1 MSVDEASEPNLRA
14 NETKALSDILLACTV
29 CGTSNV
35 LTASRANVLKE
46 TNMTAFCKTCG
57 GATIQR
63 VVVSYSLGNTPKDTV
78 DLVAAPGKSG
88 ADLYSQLS
96 ETDKDESIWKRLQ
109 EALVN
114 SGVSMAEFFRCDT
127 STRARLISAMGFNSA
142 EIPRLLEFAD
152 ANATRS
158 MLSNVMERKQKPF
171 DTTTAATFSIEGVAG
186 EHANNPKPMTE
197 AKKRKSAEVPRNFA
211 QDERVFVNTPNRSAT
226 MDGSMLSLKVQED
239 GTLIARCSVYPQLP
253 AEFWCSLCG
262 VLVSSR
268 CHVSGIHKDHPFITL
283 RQAAEAHVRDLST
296 WSERCR
302 NQLNVANTIISNLK
316 HGRDVL
322 KDSVKHEEEALDRHF
337 EEIVQGLTQ
346 WCQGL
351 KSSMRLQIDAQLE
364 NINLAIKRTN
374 TLTEYYAER
383 LKRCDPLLQSIPP
396 MHQVDKRSEDW
407 SLRVMDIVSQLKTA
421 SQEPIPMPRIT
432 VPEVKSFATVTTYM
446 ELLKAV
452 SVPAGIRIPDIL
464 DTGYLNFPTPSVLAR
479 EKFTLEV
486 PKDAKTRGI
495 LIYSGRTLTRS
506 QDITPTHSLVCA
518 SQIFYTGITAWEV
531 HVDRLGAGPG
541 RILAGVLMA
550 GTDGEGVVWDGQRI
564 VGPNE
569 GECRALSDRYKIK
582 TGTTL
587 RFVLELESPSY
598 FLICYHEDEVVARV
612 PLPPALNG
620 WIPAFSVFGPQ
631 DQLTVVPISA
641 AVAEHLMTDA
651 KPEDKKKKEEEMK
664 VRLGE
669 QEQRLNALHQQL
681 LAVNSRIDQDQYE
694 KLNSVSHARQETRG
708 DGSNE
713 KGGADPSILSSPFFW
728 RASPQVTGDGYQ
740 SANNNHRLEPMH
752 CAGAVA
758 ATAELTSPSPLF
770 ASNADSGHRDE
781 KNKRNTSY
789 SPELQ
794 NLLKFVDSI
803 K

>member
-1 MSVDEASEPNLRA
+1 MSVNEASQPNLK
-14 NETKALSDILLACTV
+14 NKETKAVSDILLACTV

-35 LTASRANVLKE
+35 LPASSANVLKG
-46 TNMTAFCKTCG
+46 TNMTTFCKTCG

-63 VVVSYSLGNTPKDTV
+63 VVVSYFLGDPSKDSV
-78 DLVAAPGKSG
+78 DALAAPGKSS
-88 ADLYSQLS
+88 ADSYSQAS
-96 ETDKDESIWKRLQ
+96 ETDMDESIWRRLQ
-109 EALVN
+109 DALVN
-114 SGVSMAEFFRCDT
+114 SGVSMEEFFRCDT
-127 STRARLISAMGFNSA
+127 STRARLISAVGFNSA

-158 MLSNVMERKQKPF
+158 MLSNVMGRMQNPF
-171 DTTTAATFSIEGVAG
+171 ETTAAATLRIGAVAG
-186 EHANNPKPMTE
+186 EQATNPGPMKGVKNRT
-197 AKKRKSAEVPRNFA
+197 SAEFFRNSA
-211 QDERVFVNTPNRSAT
+211 QDERVFVNTPNHSAQI
-226 MDGSMLSLKVQED
+226 DGSMLSLKMQED
-239 GTLIARCSVYPQLP
+239 GTLIARCSVYPHLP

-302 NQLNVANTIISNLK
+302 NQLNVANTIISNLQ

-322 KDSVKHEEEALDRHF
+322 NDSAKHEEEALDRHF

-364 NINLAIKRTN
+364 NINVAIKRTN
-374 TLTEYYAER
+374 KVIEYYAER

-396 MHQVDKRSEDW
+396 MHQVDKKSEDW
-407 SLRVMDIVSQLKTA
+407 SLRVMDLVSQLKTA

-452 SVPAGIRIPDIL
+452 SVPAGIRIPDVL
-464 DTGYLNFPTPSVLAR
+464 DTGYLNFPTPSVLGR
-479 EKFTLEV
+479 ETFTLDV

-569 GECRALSDRYKIK
+569 GECRALSERYRIK

-587 RFVLELESPSY
+587 RFVLELEAPSY
-598 FLICYHEDEVVARV
+598 FLVCYYEDEVVARV

-641 AVAEHLMTDA
+641 AVAENLLTDA
-651 KPEDKKKKEEEMK
+651 KPEEKKKREEEMK

-694 KLNSVSHARQETRG
+694 KLNHASHARQEIRG
-708 DGSNE
+708 DGSND
-713 KGGADPSILSSPFFW
+713 KGDADPSILSSPFFW
-728 RASPQVTGDGYQ
+728 QVPPQVPGDGYQ
-740 SANNNHRLEPMH
+740 SANNKHRLDSLH
-752 CAGAVA
+752 GAGAVA
-758 ATAELTSPSPLF
+758 ATGELTSPSPLL
-770 ASNADSGHRDE
+770 APNLDSGQRNE
-781 KNKRNTSY
+781 KNKRNASY

-794 NLLKFVDSI
+794 NLLNFVDSI